1 MLKPL
6 RQAAVRVVKPRV
18 SAETWAK
25 LREIDP
31 LRRKRRGQL
40 VVVRAANPARQRA
53 ANRQYLEVPARRRSS
68 LESMATKYWSEDWV
82 RHGYARRYERHF
94 TQLRDTAF
102 ALLEIGIGSD
112 HQGGAG
118 GSSLRMWKHFF
129 PKAQIVGLDLCDR
142 SFLDEKRVLTYQGN
156 QTDADLLRIIARR
169 HRELKIIIDDGS
181 HRPEQIRTTFAI
193 LFPVLADGGFYAI
206 EDTQTSYWPRFGGSA
221 DLKDPA
227 TTMGMIKDFLD
238 GLNYEEFGDCGAR
251 SYADSHVVAVHCYH
265 NLVIIEK
272 GRNAD
277 GGNRPK
283 DWAVPRQAYELN
295 P

>member
-25 LREIDP
+25 LREIDR

-40 VVVRAANPARQRA
+40 VVRPTNPARQRA
-53 ANRQYLEVPARRRSS
+53 ANRQHLEVAARRRSS
-68 LESMATKYWSEDWV
+68 LESMATKYRDEDWV
-82 RHGYARRYERHF
+82 RHGYAPRYERHF

-102 ALLEIGIGSD
+102 TLLEIGIGTD

-142 SFLDEKRVLTYQGN
+142 SFLNEKRVLTYQGN
-156 QTDADLLRIIARR
+156 QIDADLLRIIARR

-206 EDTQTSYWPRFGGSA
+206 EDTQTSYWPRFGGSV

-277 GGNRPK
+277 GGNRPQ

>member
-1 MLKPL
+1 
-6 RQAAVRVVKPRV
+6 
-18 SAETWAK
+18 
-25 LREIDP
+25 
-31 LRRKRRGQL
+31 
-40 VVVRAANPARQRA
+40 
-53 ANRQYLEVPARRRSS
+53 
-68 LESMATKYWSEDWV
+68 MATKYRSEDWV
-82 RHGYARRYERHF
+82 RHGYAPRYERHF

-102 ALLEIGIGSD
+102 TLLEIGIGTD

-142 SFLDEKRVLTYQGN
+142 SFLNEKRVLTYQGN

-283 DWAVPRQAYELN
+283 DWAVPRQANELN
-295 P
+295 PQLGTTAHGR